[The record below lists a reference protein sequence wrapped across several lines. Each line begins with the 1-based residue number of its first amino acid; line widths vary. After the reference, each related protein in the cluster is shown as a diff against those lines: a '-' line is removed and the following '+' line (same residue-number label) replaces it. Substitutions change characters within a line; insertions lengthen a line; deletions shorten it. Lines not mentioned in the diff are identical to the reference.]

1 MVRPLGGLKV
11 GRGAVALAAASLR
24 QTPFG
29 VDAARPMHGQHDLAG
44 ALIDVGG
51 HLADHGSYD
60 SLLEPGIGCWRDPD
74 GFQILGQGGKGGGQ
88 RVGA

>member
-1 MVRPLGGLKV
+1 
-11 GRGAVALAAASLR
+11 
-24 QTPFG
+24 
-29 VDAARPMHGQHDLAG
+29 MHGQHDLAG